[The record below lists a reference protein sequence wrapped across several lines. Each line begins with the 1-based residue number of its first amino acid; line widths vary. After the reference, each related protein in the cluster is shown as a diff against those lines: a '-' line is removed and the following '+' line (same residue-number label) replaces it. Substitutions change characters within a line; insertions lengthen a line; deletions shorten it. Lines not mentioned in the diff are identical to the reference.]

1 MVLSLPF
8 SPVIR
13 NRLRWWLFFLL
24 PLLPLA
30 NLVWLGVSNDLGTDP
45 AKFIVDEMG
54 TWGINFLWITLAIT
68 PARQALGWSWALKF
82 RRMMG
87 LYALFYAILHLLAF
101 CTFLI
106 GWRSDLFFREL
117 TERPYIIVGALALL
131 ILIPMGITS
140 TKSMMRRL
148 GKRWKSLHRWIYP
161 ASLLV
166 MLHFIWQ
173 IRASFY
179 EQLIYGLILAVLLG
193 YRLYLKYQR

>member
-8 SPVIR
+8 SRPVQQR
-13 NRLRWWLFFLL
+13 MRWWLLFLL
-24 PLLPLA
+24 PLVPLGW
-30 NLVWLGVSNDLGTDP
+30 VFWLGYSNNLGADP
-45 AKFIVDEMG
+45 AKFLVDEMG

-68 PARQALGWSWALKF
+68 PARQALGWNWAVKF

-87 LYALFYAILHLLAF
+87 LYALFYSVLHLLAF
-101 CTFLI
+101 ATFLI
-106 GWRSDLFFREL
+106 GWRLDLFLREL
-117 TERPYIIVGALALL
+117 TERPYIVVGAAALL
-131 ILIPMGITS
+131 ILIPMGVTS
-140 TKSMMRRL
+140 TKAMMRRM

-179 EQLIYGLILAVLLG
+179 EQLIYGILLAILLG
-193 YRLYLKYQR
+193 YRLYQKYR